1 MMDFQIKESYFNDG
15 EYLQLS
21 KKNVKINLT
30 YNTLEKIQA
39 NKHRINEAL
48 TKAPHHVVHL
58 KLTSNMTLRAG
69 AFGAISFGVGHDT
82 VYVAITK
89 DKDTLDFNGSE
100 WDELKQISL
109 KKPSVHGT
117 FPFDWN
123 HTGIKVKTAVSW
135 INHLSHRVSPWECN
149 LSEFLLNSNFGVP
162 ENAMTMKQ
170 VSLYIPPADKLLRM
184 CHSFLTENK
193 ASLPLEERITE
204 ISKIRLLHMYDYM
217 CDKLNVPN
225 SKPAP
230 MFEPTLFCQTKPKLK
245 ENHNEI
251 LNEMLADYF
260 TV

>member
-21 KKNVKINLT
+21 KRNVKINLT

-39 NKHRINEAL
+39 NKARIDEAL
-48 TKAPHHVVHL
+48 TKPPHRNVHL
-58 KLTSNMTLRAG
+58 KLTSNMTLIAG
-69 AFGAISFGVGHDT
+69 GFGGGLVGT
-82 VYVAITK
+82 INVSLTK
-89 DKDTLDFNGSE
+89 DKDTLIFDVPE
-100 WDELKQISL
+100 WGELKQISL
-109 KKPSVHGT
+109 KKSSVHGT

-135 INHLSHRVSPWECN
+135 INHLDHRVSPWECN
-149 LSEFLLNSNFGVP
+149 LSEFLMNSNFGIP

-184 CHSFLTENK
+184 CHTFLTENK
-193 ASLPLEERITE
+193 SSLPLEERITE
-204 ISKIRLLHMYDYM
+204 ISKIRLLHMYDFM
-217 CDKLNVPN
+217 CDKLNVPT

-251 LNEMLADYF
+251 LNEMLTDYF
-260 TV
+260 NV